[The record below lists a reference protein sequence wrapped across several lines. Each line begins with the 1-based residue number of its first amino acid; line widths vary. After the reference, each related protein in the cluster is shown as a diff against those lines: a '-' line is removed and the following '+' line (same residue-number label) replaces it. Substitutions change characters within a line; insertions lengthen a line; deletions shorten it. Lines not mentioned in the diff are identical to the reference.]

1 MEEKGPEVNN
11 DEKGSQVNKSQNEN
25 ENENN
30 RSKVTNAGEQEQEI
44 QQVNFYYLEK
54 RDGED
59 ASVFNGANDRNED
72 ENILKPHAILNKY
85 AICILL
91 KEDSTEDSDL
101 LKLTLDGII
110 SNFGGLSELGINCQ
124 NILIYVFVNK
134 NPNNKVQP
142 TIVKQSK
149 NWIEN
154 KHSFKLNFSSFSK
167 LLFPVFSSFLLDFI
181 VYRLSLSS
189 ITSIF
194 SLTKL
199 SFFSSILI
207 FSTSS
212 SKFFSSL

>member
-30 RSKVTNAGEQEQEI
+30 RSKLTNAGEQEI

-59 ASVFNGANDRNED
+59 ASVFNGANNQNED
-72 ENILKPHAILNKY
+72 ENIFKPHAILNKY

-110 SNFGGLSELGINCQ
+110 SNFGGLTELGINCE
-124 NILIYVFVNK
+124 NIYIYVFVK
-134 NPNNKVQP
+134 NVCYLY
-142 TIVKQSK
+142 IV
-149 NWIEN
+149 
-154 KHSFKLNFSSFSK
+154 L
-167 LLFPVFSSFLLDFI
+167 
-181 VYRLSLSS
+181 YRCS
-189 ITSIF
+189 
-194 SLTKL
+194 
-199 SFFSSILI
+199 
-207 FSTSS
+207 
-212 SKFFSSL
+212 